1 MSESGTFEQ
10 ESSAFMTI
18 MPAVCRH
25 LEDQSPGKCK
35 PLTARCLY
43 YKSGSPASSLVLD
56 DLKGEGFKLADRT
69 VGLDMQHCILVMKAI
84 AQQHAASA
92 VLHLKDTEI
101 FKPFNDR
108 FSVSGNAHFLC

>member
-1 MSESGTFEQ
+1 MFERESG
-10 ESSAFMTI
+10 AFIKI
-18 MPAVCRH
+18 MPDVYR
-25 LEDQSPGKCK
+25 LLDDKSPGRFK
-35 PLTARCLY
+35 PWTARCLY
-43 YKSGSPASSLVLD
+43 YQSSSPAAALVLD
-56 DLKGEGFKLADRT
+56 DLKEEGFSLADTT